1 MLHTFRRFTDL
12 GDLYQLISVDE
23 RGNILFTFLCEMLL
37 SFVKGY
43 IKEVKKNNLIIYS
56 DQNSVLS

>member
-23 RGNILFTFLCEMLL
+23 RGNILFTFFCVMLL

-43 IKEVKKNNLIIYS
+43 SKEVKKNISHLNNIF
-56 DQNSVLS
+56 

>member
-23 RGNILFTFLCEMLL
+23 RGNILFTFFLCN
-37 SFVKGY
+37 VIVICKGLY
-43 IKEVKKNNLIIYS
+43 
-56 DQNSVLS
+56 

>member
-23 RGNILFTFLCEMLL
+23 RGNILFTFFCVMLL

-43 IKEVKKNNLIIYS
+43 IKEVKKNISHLNNIF
-56 DQNSVLS
+56 